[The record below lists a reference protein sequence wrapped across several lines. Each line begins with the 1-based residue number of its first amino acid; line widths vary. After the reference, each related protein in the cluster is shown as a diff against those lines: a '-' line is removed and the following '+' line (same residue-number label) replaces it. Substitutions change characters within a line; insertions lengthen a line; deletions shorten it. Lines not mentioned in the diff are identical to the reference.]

1 MAARQEIAK
10 QVVLQKLVAS
20 EEAHLLRPSRPTE
33 RAFEAS
39 ATDDQTAKRL
49 AYE

>member
-10 QVVLQKLVAS
+10 QVVFQKLVAS
-20 EEAHLLRPSRPTE
+20 EDLLPTPNLSNW
-33 RAFEAS
+33 ATV
-39 ATDDQTAKRL
+39 TDDKTAKRL